1 MKTLA
6 FSVYD
11 RAAMAYSPPFYQ
23 QTRGLAERVFA
34 GLCTDPDTTV
44 SKNPGDFE
52 LYEVGSFDT
61 DTGRLEVLV
70 PPVMLT
76 SAVQTLSLRAVNDGR

>member
-1 MKTLA
+1 MRTLA

-11 RAAMAYSPPFYQ
+11 RAARAYSPPFYQ

-44 SKNPGDFE
+44 AKNPGDFE
-52 LYEVGSFDT
+52 LYEVGAFDT
-61 DTGRLEVLV
+61 ETGVLEVGE
-70 PPVMLT
+70 PVMLT
-76 SAVQTLSLRAVNDGR
+76 TAVQTLSLRAVSNG

>member
-1 MKTLA
+1 MRTLA

-11 RAAMAYSPPFYQ
+11 RAARAYSPPFYQ

-44 SKNPGDFE
+44 AKNPGDFE
-52 LYEVGSFDT
+52 LYEVGEFDSE
-61 DTGRLEVLV
+61 TGVVQACEVTL
-70 PPVMLT
+70 LT
-76 SAVQTLSLRAVNDGR
+76 TAVQTLSLRAVSNG